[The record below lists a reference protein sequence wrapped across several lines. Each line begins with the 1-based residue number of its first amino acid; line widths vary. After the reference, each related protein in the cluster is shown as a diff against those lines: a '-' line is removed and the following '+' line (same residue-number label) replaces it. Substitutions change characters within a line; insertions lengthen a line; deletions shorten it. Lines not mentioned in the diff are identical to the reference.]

1 MEWNLKLIYESNDLF
16 YKDLEKIDS
25 LSDEIV
31 KLKGTLNTLDGFKK
45 YANLMM
51 DLDKTI
57 SKAYTYASMKYDLN
71 QRNQDSEKDYANIY
85 NKYNNAMAKISWV
98 DPELLKVGEKKLYEF
113 IDNDPEL
120 KPNKQAIKTLFRLNK
135 YVLDEKSEAIIAN
148 SEEAFGKFNDLYDKI
163 CVVDQKP
170 VTVKIST
177 GEKIEVNTSNYT
189 NYLRT
194 LKNQKDR
201 KKVFEAF
208 YSYYDNHKATLA
220 AVYDGILS
228 SENAISK
235 SRGYKSI
242 LDMHLY
248 PNAIDEN
255 VYKTLV
261 KTAKSNIAPLKR
273 YLKLRK
279 NVLGL
284 RSYHTY
290 DRLQSLST
298 SEKKY
303 SFDEAKKL
311 VIEADKFMGEDFD
324 KKAEFVLS
332 EGRVSVDAKDGKRTG
347 AYSTS
352 TYENGPFIL
361 LNHNGSLN
369 DVFTI
374 AHEAGHSIH
383 TCYSI
388 EAQPYQLHDYRI
400 FVAEIASTLNEQVL
414 LDYMLKNTTD
424 KNEKIVLLE
433 ESIDGLVSTF
443 YRQIVFADYEY
454 EAHKLKEEG
463 TPITADVLSDI
474 MKNLYKKYYG
484 LDLSKEELKQYV
496 WAYIP
501 HMFHSPF
508 YVYQYATSIAA
519 SLAIYTN
526 IKNNKEGAFDSYIE
540 LLRSGCSD
548 YPVELVKKAGVDLT
562 KKDAYLALINR
573 VDELVTELEKL
584 F

>member
-25 LSDEIV
+25 LSDEIL
-31 KLKGTLNTLDGFKK
+31 KLKGTLNTFEGFKK
-45 YANLMM
+45 YCNLMM

-57 SKAYTYASMKYDLN
+57 SKAYTYASMKYDLD

-85 NKYNNAMAKISWV
+85 NKYNNAMAKISWT
-98 DPELLKVGEKKLYEF
+98 DPELLNVGEKKLNGF
-113 IDNDPEL
+113 IDSDVEL

-148 SEEAFGKFNDLYDKI
+148 AEEAFGKFNELYDKI

-170 VTVKIST
+170 VTVKISS

-220 AVYDGILS
+220 TVYDGILS
-228 SENAISK
+228 SENAIAK

-248 PNAIDEN
+248 PNAIEEN

-261 KTAKSNIAPLKR
+261 KTAKANTAPLKR

-284 RSYHTY
+284 KSYHTY

-303 SFDEAKKL
+303 SFEEAKKL

-388 EAQPYQLHDYRI
+388 ESQPYQLHDYRI

-443 YRQIVFADYEY
+443 YRQILFADYEY

-484 LDLSKEELKQYV
+484 IDLKKEELKQFV

-501 HMFHSPF
+501 HMFHTPF

-562 KKDAYLALINR
+562 KKDAYLSLINR
-573 VDELVTELEKL
+573 LDELVTELENL

>member
-16 YKDLEKIDS
+16 YKDLDKIDS
-25 LSDEIV
+25 LGDEIV
-31 KLKGTLNTLDGFKK
+31 KLKGTLNTLEGFKK
-45 YANLMM
+45 YANLML

-57 SKAYTYASMKYDLN
+57 SKAYTYASMKYDLD
-71 QRNQDSEKDYANIY
+71 QRNSDSEKDYANIY
-85 NKYNNAMAKISWV
+85 NKYNSAMAKISWV
-98 DPELLKVGEKKLYEF
+98 DPELLKVGEKKLFEF

-120 KPNKQAIKTLFRLNK
+120 KPNKQSIKTLFRLNK

-261 KTAKSNIAPLKR
+261 KTAKSNTAPLKR

-324 KKAEFVLS
+324 KKAEYVLS

>member
-1 MEWNLKLIYESNDLF
+1 MEWNLKLIYKDKDLF
-16 YKDLEKIDS
+16 YKDLERIDS
-25 LSDEIV
+25 LADEIF
-31 KLKGTLNTLDGFKK
+31 KLKGSLDKFECYKK
-45 YANLMM
+45 YSSLSL

-57 SKAYTYASMKYDLN
+57 SKAYTYASMQHDLD
-71 QRNQDSEKDYANIY
+71 QRNSESEKDYALIY
-85 NKYNNAMAKISWV
+85 TKYNQAMSKISWV
-98 DPELLKVGEKKLYEF
+98 DPELLKIGEEKLYSF
-113 IDNDPEL
+113 IDKDKEL
-120 KPNKQAIKTLFRLNK
+120 EPNRQSIKTLFRMNK
-135 YVLDEKSEAIIAN
+135 YVLDEKSESIIAN
-148 SEEAFGKFNDLYDKI
+148 ANEAFGKFNELYDKI

-177 GEKIEVNTSNYT
+177 GEKITVNTSNYT

-201 KKVFEAF
+201 KTVFEAF
-208 YSYYDNHKATLA
+208 YSYYENHKATLA

-228 SENAISK
+228 SEFAISK
-235 SRGYKSI
+235 SRGFESI
-242 LDMHLY
+242 LDMKLY
-248 PNAIDEN
+248 PNAIDKK
-255 VYKTLV
+255 VYDTLV
-261 KTAKSNIAPLKR
+261 KTAKSNTQPLKR

-284 RSYHTY
+284 KSYHTY
-290 DRLQSLST
+290 DRLQSLAK
-298 SEKKY
+298 SEKIY
-303 SFDEAKKL
+303 SFEEARKL
-311 VIEADKFMGEDFD
+311 VLEADKFMGDDFV

-332 EGRVSVDAKDGKRTG
+332 DGRVSVDAKDGKRTG

-352 TYENGPFIL
+352 TYDEGPFIL

-383 TCYSI
+383 TCYSN
-388 EAQPYQLHDYRI
+388 EAEPYQLANYRI

-414 LDYMLKNTTD
+414 LDYMLKNSTD

-443 YRQIVFADYEY
+443 YRQIVFADYER
-454 EAHKLKEEG
+454 EAHKLKEAGE
-463 TPITADVLSDI
+463 PITAEALSNI
-474 MKNLYKKYYG
+474 MKDLYKKYYG
-484 LDLSKEELKQYV
+484 INLNTEELKQYV

-526 IKNNKEGAFDSYIE
+526 IKNGKENAFEDYIE
-540 LLRSGCSD
+540 LLRSGCKD
-548 YPVELVKKAGVDLT
+548 YPVNLVKKAGVDLT
-562 KKDAYLALINR
+562 QKDAYLSLINR
-573 VDELVTELEKL
+573 IDELVTELEKL

>member
-16 YKDLEKIDS
+16 YKDLDKIDS
-25 LSDEIV
+25 LGDEIV

-57 SKAYTYASMKYDLN
+57 SKAYTYASMKYDLD
-71 QRNQDSEKDYANIY
+71 QRNSDSEKDYANIY

-120 KPNKQAIKTLFRLNK
+120 KPNKQSIKTLFRLNK

-148 SEEAFGKFNDLYDKI
+148 SEEAFGKFNELYDKI

-208 YSYYDNHKATLA
+208 YSYYYNHKATLA

-228 SENAISK
+228 SENAISR

-261 KTAKSNIAPLKR
+261 KTAKSNTAPLKR

-324 KKAEFVLS
+324 KKAEYVLS

-388 EAQPYQLHDYRI
+388 EAQPYQLHNYRI

-463 TPITADVLSDI
+463 TPITADVLSGI

>member
-1 MEWNLKLIYESNDLF
+1 MNWNLKLIYENKDLF
-16 YKDLEKIDS
+16 YNDLEKIDN
-25 LSDEIV
+25 LSDEIL
-31 KLKGTLNTLDGFKK
+31 KLKGTLNTFDGFKAYSK
-45 YANLMM
+45 LYLE
-51 DLDKTI
+51 LDKTI
-57 SKAYTYASMKYDLN
+57 SKAFVYASMAHDLN
-71 QRNQDSEKDYANIY
+71 QRDTETEKDYANIY
-85 NKYNNAMAKISWV
+85 TKYNNAMSKISWCE
-98 DPELLKVGEKKLYEF
+98 PELLKVGEKKIYEF
-113 IDNDPEL
+113 IDLDKEL
-120 KPNKQAIKTLFRLNK
+120 APNKQIIKTLFRMNK

-148 SEEAFGKFNDLYDKI
+148 ANEAFGKFNELYDKL

-170 VTVKIST
+170 TTVKLST
-177 GEKIEVNTSNYT
+177 GEKVEVNTSNYT
-189 NYLRT
+189 HYLRT

-220 AVYDGILS
+220 SVYDGILS
-228 SENAISK
+228 SENAIAK
-235 SRGYKSI
+235 SRGFKSI
-242 LDMHLY
+242 LDMKLY
-248 PNAIDEN
+248 PNAIEKG
-255 VYKTLV
+255 VYETLV
-261 KTAKSNIAPLKR
+261 KTAKSNTQPLKK

-279 NVLGL
+279 NALGL
-284 RSYHTY
+284 KSYHTY
-290 DRLQSLST
+290 DRLQSLGASD
-298 SEKKY
+298 KKY
-303 SFDEAKKL
+303 SFEEARKL
-311 VIEADKFMGEDFD
+311 VLEADKFMGDDFV

-332 EGRVSVDAKDGKRTG
+332 DGRVTVEPVDGKRTG

-383 TCYSI
+383 TCYSN
-388 EAQPYQLHDYRI
+388 ETQPYQLADYRI

-414 LDYMLKNTTD
+414 LDYMLKNTND

-443 YRQIVFADYEY
+443 YRQIVFADYEL
-454 EAHKLKEEG
+454 EAHKLKEAGE
-463 TPITADVLSDI
+463 PITAEALSNI

-484 LDLSKEELKQYV
+484 LDLNKEELKQYV

-526 IKNNKEGAFDSYIE
+526 IKNGKEGAFDSYIN

-562 KKDAYLALINR
+562 KKDAYLSLINR
-573 VDELVTELEKL
+573 IDELVTELEKL
-584 F
+584 L

>member
-16 YKDLEKIDS
+16 YKDLDKIDS

-261 KTAKSNIAPLKR
+261 KTAKSNTAPLKR

>member
-16 YKDLEKIDS
+16 YEDLNKIDS
-25 LSDEIV
+25 LGDEIL
-31 KLKGTLNTLDGFKK
+31 KLKGTLNTFDGYKE
-45 YANLMM
+45 YAKLSLE
-51 DLDKTI
+51 LDKTI
-57 SKAYTYASMKYDLN
+57 SKAYTYASMKYDLD
-71 QRNQDSEKDYANIY
+71 QRNSDSEKDYANIY

-98 DPELLKVGEKKLYEF
+98 DPELLKVGENKLNEF
-113 IDNDPEL
+113 IDKDPEL

-148 SEEAFGKFNDLYDKI
+148 AEEAFGKFNDLYDKI

-177 GEKIEVNTSNYT
+177 GEKITVNTSNYT

-220 AVYDGILS
+220 TVYDGILS
-228 SENAISK
+228 SENAIAK

-248 PNAIDEN
+248 PNAIDEE
-255 VYKTLV
+255 VYNTLV
-261 KTAKSNIAPLKR
+261 KTAKNNTAPLKR

-279 NVLGL
+279 KVLGL
-284 RSYHTY
+284 KSYHTY

-298 SEKKY
+298 SDKKY
-303 SFDEAKKL
+303 SFEEAKRL

-332 EGRVSVDAKDGKRTG
+332 EGRVTVDAKDGKRTG

-383 TCYSI
+383 TCYSN
-388 EAQPYQLHDYRI
+388 ESQPYQLADYRI

-414 LDYMLKNTTD
+414 LDYMLKNITD

-443 YRQIVFADYEY
+443 YRQIVFADYEL

-463 TPITADVLSDI
+463 TPITALVLSDI

-519 SLAIYTN
+519 SLAIYTD
-526 IKNNKEGAFDSYIE
+526 IKNNKEGAFDRYIE
-540 LLRSGCSD
+540 LLRSGSAD

-562 KKDAYLALINR
+562 KKDAYLSLINR
-573 VDELVTELEKL
+573 IDELVNELEKL

>member
-1 MEWNLKLIYESNDLF
+1 MEWNLKLIYENKDLF
-16 YKDLEKIDS
+16 YADLEKIDGIG
-25 LSDEIV
+25 DEIL
-31 KLKGTLNTLDGFKK
+31 KLKGKLNTLEGFKA
-45 YANLMM
+45 YTSLGR
-51 DLDKTI
+51 DLDKLI
-57 SKAYTYASMKYDLN
+57 SKAYTYASMAYDLN
-71 QRNQDSEKDYANIY
+71 QRDNEAEKDYANIY
-85 NKYNNAMAKISWV
+85 TKYNNAMAKISWI
-98 DPELLKVGEKKLYEF
+98 DPELLAVGEKKLNEF
-113 IDNDPEL
+113 IDSDEAL
-120 KPNKQAIKTLFRLNK
+120 ACKKQEIKTLFRLNK

-148 SEEAFGKFNDLYDKI
+148 ANEAFGKFNDLYDKI

-170 VTVKIST
+170 VTVKLST
-177 GEKIEVNTSNYT
+177 GEKVEVNTSNYT

-220 AVYDGILS
+220 TVYDGILS
-228 SENAISK
+228 SEFAIAK

-242 LDMHLY
+242 LDMKLY
-248 PNAIDEN
+248 PNAIDKA
-255 VYKTLV
+255 VYDTLV
-261 KTAKSNIAPLKR
+261 KTAKSNTAPLKR

-290 DRLQSLST
+290 DRLQSLGESN
-298 SEKKY
+298 KKY
-303 SFDEAKKL
+303 SFEEARKM
-311 VIEADKFMGEDFD
+311 VIEADKFMGEEFD

-332 EGRVSVDAKDGKRTG
+332 DGRVSVEARDGKRTG

-352 TYENGPFIL
+352 TYDEGPFIL

-383 TCYSI
+383 TCYSN
-388 EAQPYQLHDYRI
+388 ENQPYEEANYRI

-414 LDYMLKNTTD
+414 LDYLLKNTTD
-424 KNEKIVLLE
+424 KNERIVLLE

-443 YRQIVFADYEY
+443 YRQIVFADYER

-463 TPITADVLSDI
+463 KPITADALSLI

-484 LDLSKEELKQYV
+484 INLNTEELKQFV

-501 HMFHSPF
+501 HMFHTPF

-519 SLAIYTN
+519 SLAIYTD
-526 IKNNKEGAFDSYIE
+526 IKNGKEGAYDRYIN
-540 LLRSGCSD
+540 LLKSGCSD
-548 YPVELVKKAGVDLT
+548 YPVELVKRAGVDLT
-562 KKDAYLALINR
+562 KKDAYLSLINR
-573 VDELVTELEKL
+573 VDELVSELEKL